1 MDVAIAGVLG
11 RVDRRGVD
19 LALTLDAATDD
30 VWAALVEPDRAA
42 AWLGRLAP
50 APGGAGDRF
59 AVRHDEATT
68 SWHTVLHWEPS
79 RRLETTWEFPGEHD
93 SRLEVVLAAARS
105 GTRLGLRHTAL
116 EDPVSYAAGWHRHL
130 EHLVAHLDGAQGPP
144 TWTGYDELVDRYRAV
159 QTNGELKIV
168 K

>member
-1 MDVAIAGVLG
+1 MHVAIAGVLG
-11 RVDRRGVD
+11 RVDRQAVELD
-19 LALTLDAATDD
+19 LTVGTAADE

-50 APGGAGDRF
+50 APGGVGDRF
-59 AVRHDEATT
+59 AVRHDETTT
-68 SWHTVLHWEPS
+68 SWHTVLTWEPA
-79 RRLETTWEFPGEHD
+79 RRWETTWEFPEERA
-93 SRLEVVLAAARS
+93 SRLEVVLVAS
-105 GTRLGLRHTAL
+105 GPGTRLTLRHTAL

-130 EHLVAHLDGAQGPP
+130 EHLVAHLGGDDGPP
-144 TWTGYDELVDRYRAV
+144 TWAGYDELVDRYRAV